1 MLNSQKSVSWGKAGL
16 LCVFLIVF
24 SFGAEAQY
32 KRMKKKESDSRG
44 TLFGYWGYH
53 RSAYT
58 NSDIRFVGP
67 GYDFTLANAKGH
79 DEQAILSTNNYLK
92 PSNLTVPQF
101 NVRLGYYFK
110 DHWAISLGYDHMKY
124 IFADENEVF
133 LSGLIDPGV
142 DEFTNWSGTYNA
154 EPIVTNRKLFH
165 YENSDGMNFIRLE
178 LTRTDTWIRLG
189 DRDQFK
195 LSSNVGLSL
204 GGVLSRNDFK
214 FAGAETKRTTSMSG
228 IGTALHLSPRFE
240 FFRHVFIQPGF
251 STGFI
256 RQGKVQTRP
265 NNASSYAQQSLGYV
279 EFNTVIG
286 FLLYIRPT
294 NACDSCPVW

>member
-1 MLNSQKSVSWGKAGL
+1 MHRTTINLSQLGL
-16 LCVFLIVF
+16 LLLFLFVAGF
-24 SFGAEAQY
+24 SAEAQY

-58 NSDIRFVGP
+58 RSDIRFVGP
-67 GYDFTLANAKGH
+67 GYDFTLANAVGH
-79 DEQAILSTNNYLK
+79 DEQAIVSTNNYLK
-92 PSNLTVPQF
+92 LSNLTVPQF
-101 NVRLGYYFK
+101 NVRVGYYFR
-110 DHWAISLGYDHMKY
+110 DHWAVSIGYDHMKY
-124 IFADENEVF
+124 ILADENEVF
-133 LSGLIDPGV
+133 LSGQIDPGV
-142 DEFTNWSGTYNA
+142 DDVTNWSGTYNA
-154 EPIVTNRKLFH
+154 EPIVTNRDFFH

-178 LTRTDTWIRLG
+178 LTRTDTWLRLG

-195 LSSNVGLSL
+195 LSSNFGLSF
-204 GGVLSRNDFK
+204 GSILSLNDFK
-214 FAGAETKRTTSMSG
+214 FAGAETKRTSSMSG
-228 IGTALHLSPRFE
+228 FGTAIHISPRFE

-265 NNASSYAQQSLGYV
+265 NNASSYARQNLGYV
-279 EFNTVIG
+279 EFNTVVG

-294 NACDSCPVW
+294 NSCDSCPVW